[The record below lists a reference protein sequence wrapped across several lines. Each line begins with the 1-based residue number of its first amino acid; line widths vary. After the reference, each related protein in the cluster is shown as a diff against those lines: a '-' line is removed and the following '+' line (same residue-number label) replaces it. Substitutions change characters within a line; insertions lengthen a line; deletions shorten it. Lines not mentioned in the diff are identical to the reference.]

1 MVEAAAGAGANRVGA
16 GAGKRG
22 VVSYQEDANEAAAMK
37 AAAAAG
43 KVAAEEAE
51 AEPFDRKRYRPPGW
65 NSGKGAKGQMET
77 KAQKGQSGEKNKKGL
92 ESKIQKGYNKLFP
105 PTGTPSSTAKISP
118 KHMQSGYDS
127 QMSGMTS
134 QTFGESGPTYPES
147 EEDIDEEN
155 KMRRRNVKQEDGE
168 VDKEGQE
175 EGQGD
180 DNGGDDNGGDS
191 DSDSDSDSSTPSTPS
206 RYE

>member
-22 VVSYQEDANEAAAMK
+22 VVSSYQEDDNEAAAML

-43 KVAAEEAE
+43 KEAAEEAE
-51 AEPFDRKRYRPPGW
+51 AEPSDKKRYRPLGW
-65 NSGKGAKGQMET
+65 NSGKGARGQMET

-105 PTGTPSSTAKISP
+105 PTGTPSSTAKISQ
-118 KHMQSGYDS
+118 KHMRSGYDS

-134 QTFGESGPTYPES
+134 QTFGESGPPYPES
-147 EEDIDEEN
+147 EEDIDEQN
-155 KMRRRNVKQEDGE
+155 KIRRRYVKQEDGE
-168 VDKEGQE
+168 VDE

-180 DNGGDDNGGDS
+180 DNGGV
-191 DSDSDSDSSTPSTPS
+191 SDSDSSSSTV
-206 RYE
+206 YE